1 MKWIYK
7 VQNQMKGEKRRRKD
21 YQLSSDYRLH
31 VERECTLHRECANL
45 TCYVCTLL
53 TGRIEFHA

>member
-31 VERECTLHRECANL
+31 VENVH
-45 TCYVCTLL
+45 
-53 TGRIEFHA
+53 

>member
-7 VQNQMKGEKRRRKD
+7 VQNQMKGERKRKD

-31 VERECTLHRECANL
+31 VENVHRTECANL